1 MRNKRLLV
9 LAGLI
14 CVALAT
20 AGISFAMER
29 SGGVSGIAA
38 TFNATNVVRDVEK
51 SCTVNG
57 GDTYTY
63 TRAVYS
69 GSAVSSDPRMN
80 GPIKLWVQSMI
91 DDTTGIGALI
101 GNYNI
106 GNNQSGSYGRIEA
119 SLASGQ
125 ADGSVRGHV
134 RLPWGELFAGLSG
147 TYAPTGGFTNG
158 SIGAGDGAQSGVVLS
173 KGACVHV
180 IYLH

>member
-1 MRNKRLLV
+1 MRNKRLIV
-9 LAGLI
+9 LAALL
-14 CVALAT
+14 CAALAT
-20 AGISFAMER
+20 AGISMAMVK

-38 TFNATNVVRDVEK
+38 TFDATTIVRDVQK

-63 TRAVYS
+63 TRAVYT
-69 GSAVSSDPRMN
+69 GNAASSDPRMN

-101 GNYNI
+101 GDFNI
-106 GNNQSGSYGRIEA
+106 GTNKSGSYGRIEA
-119 SLASGQ
+119 SIAGDQAS
-125 ADGSVRGHV
+125 GSVRGHV
-134 RLPWGELFAGLSG
+134 RLPWGELFAGLGG
-147 TYAPTGGFTNG
+147 TFTPAGGFSAG
-158 SIGAGDGAQSGVVLS
+158 SIGAGDGTQSGVVLS